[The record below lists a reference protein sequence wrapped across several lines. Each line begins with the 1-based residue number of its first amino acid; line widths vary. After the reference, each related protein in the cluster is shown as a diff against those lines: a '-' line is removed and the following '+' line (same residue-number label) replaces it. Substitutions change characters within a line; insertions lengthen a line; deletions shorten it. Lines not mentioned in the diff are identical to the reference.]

1 MIRRPPRSTRTDT
14 LFPYTTLFRSIVAD
28 RVPARI
34 AERRLAVRGGRA
46 PPDMEDL
53 LAGVAGQVIAHP
65 LLQIPPP
72 PILGLRPHDELVPF
86 VALRLRIIV
95 ARGQLGQHVAAIV
108 RLQLDTR
115 TRVTGRPD
123 DTQHAVPAIDQHSIR
138 FRLRQPDSAPTL

>member
-14 LFPYTTLFRSIVAD
+14 LFPYTTLFRAIVAD

-72 PILGLRPHDELVPF
+72 PILGLRPQDELVPF
-86 VALRLRIIV
+86 VGLRLRIIV
-95 ARGQLGQHVAAIV
+95 ARGQLGQHVAAIGRIKLAPRRRITV
-108 RLQLDTR
+108 PPDEPQRAVHAIEQHR
-115 TRVTGRPD
+115 TSV
-123 DTQHAVPAIDQHSIR
+123 V
-138 FRLRQPDSAPTL
+138 